1 MRKVLSM
8 YSFVGVFK
16 KKYIALILVFLFILS
31 ACNGKKVDQ
40 NMESDPNTANPSV
53 ETTIYNIFQGDEEDK
68 VKAEKI
74 LDQIDQIDWTVFWT
88 ISDDFSPDDPPPT
101 FQLLD
106 FLKEFMFDSDID
118 MDKKVNFFKATKH
131 LDGAYAEQYCSVV
144 GDLFLQDKK
153 GTISLISQIDPSKY
167 EEMIGFILYRLAY
180 TFSDEELDK
189 IQDQVEELK
198 KSDITDSEKRVIDIF
213 LNKMAEA
220 RGEDGYF

>member
-1 MRKVLSM
+1 M

-106 FLKEFMFDSDID
+106 FLKES
-118 MDKKVNFFKATKH
+118 
-131 LDGAYAEQYCSVV
+131 C
-144 GDLFLQDKK
+144 
-153 GTISLISQIDPSKY
+153 LIAI
-167 EEMIGFILYRLAY
+167 
-180 TFSDEELDK
+180 
-189 IQDQVEELK
+189 
-198 KSDITDSEKRVIDIF
+198 
-213 LNKMAEA
+213 
-220 RGEDGYF
+220 